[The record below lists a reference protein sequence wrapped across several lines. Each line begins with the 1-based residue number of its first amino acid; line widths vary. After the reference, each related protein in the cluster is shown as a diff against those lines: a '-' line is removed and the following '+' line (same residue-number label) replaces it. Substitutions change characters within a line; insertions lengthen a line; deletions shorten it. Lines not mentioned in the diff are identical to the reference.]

1 MLSNYSINKKAID
14 FFKKNGKNIVCSTLA
29 AVALMVPCKAK
40 LESRNEEVVSAT
52 KIEDTFNMQEIVFV
66 VKTEWQ
72 KTKDYSDGKGPVK
85 ANREYERIVS
95 KYRVTEN
102 FNEEYFNDDYQKVL
116 ETIRDDEN
124 IEKIFE
130 LIEEKKE
137 VINVTEN
144 EEKKLDKKNWNLEVE
159 GTDIKASIINPT
171 LNFDIQNERAM
182 ILFFGIFAVP
192 LIVMAILTDFRPKR
206 KR

>member
-40 LESRNEEVVSAT
+40 LESRNEEVVNTT
-52 KIEDTFNMQEIVFV
+52 KIEDTLNMEEMVFV

-72 KTKDYSDGKGPVK
+72 KTKDYSDGKGPAK
-85 ANREYERIVS
+85 ANREYERTVS

-102 FNEEYFNDDYQKVL
+102 FNEEYFNYDYQKVL
-116 ETIRDDEN
+116 ETIRDAEN

-137 VINVTEN
+137 VIKVTEN

-171 LNFDIQNERAM
+171 FNFDIQNERAM

-192 LIVMAILTDFRPKR
+192 LIVMADNLTKKCQRV
-206 KR
+206 